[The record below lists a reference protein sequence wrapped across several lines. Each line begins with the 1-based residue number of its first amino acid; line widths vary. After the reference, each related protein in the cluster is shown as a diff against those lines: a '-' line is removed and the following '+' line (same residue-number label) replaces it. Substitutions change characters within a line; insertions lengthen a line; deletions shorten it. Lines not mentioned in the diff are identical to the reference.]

1 MVGYSIAYVSVG
13 SNLGDKL
20 QNCLSGIASLEANE
34 GIRITGRSRF
44 YRTEPVDLTEQSWFV
59 NGAVR
64 IESRLGAFE
73 LLDRLQTVEREAGR
87 PPDRVRFG
95 PRILDLDLVM
105 YDQLIVEHPRLHL
118 PHPRMHCRRFV
129 LQPLCDI
136 DPDIVHPLLGKALH
150 RLLSELDEH
159 GQQVVPL

>member
-1 MVGYSIAYVSVG
+1 MVGHSIAYVSVG
-13 SNLGDKL
+13 SNLGDKI

-34 GIRITGRSRF
+34 GIWITGRSRF
-44 YRTEPVDLTEQSWFV
+44 YRTEPVDLTGQSWFV

-64 IESRLGAFE
+64 MESKLGAFE
-73 LLDRLQTVEREAGR
+73 LLERMQVVEREAGR
-87 PPDRVRFG
+87 PPDHVRFG

-136 DPDIVHPLLGKALH
+136 DPHIVHPLLGKAVH
-150 RLLSELDEH
+150 RLLSELDER